1 MTRLEDAVRDLQE
14 RMAVALSSST
24 QAAGDQRGEASP

>member
-14 RMAVALSSST
+14 RMAVALSGST
-24 QAAGDQRGEASP
+24 PAAGDQRGEASP